1 MSVGEPRWSI
11 LASSAEQV
19 EHFFQETIDN
29 RCVLCSAVY
38 FFFHVSLGSVCHV
51 QQLNALTSM
60 PCELILISFNQVN
73 CQVLSRSGG
82 VVQSLDSI
90 TSWIMFHMTWMV

>member
-1 MSVGEPRWSI
+1 MFVGEPRWSI

-38 FFFHVSLGSVCHV
+38 FFFHGPALVCMCHV
-51 QQLNALTSM
+51 QDLNALTSM
-60 PCELILISFNQVN
+60 PCEQILISFNQVK
-73 CQVLSRSGG
+73 CQVLWSGG

>member
-38 FFFHVSLGSVCHV
+38 F
-51 QQLNALTSM
+51 
-60 PCELILISFNQVN
+60 SFMEERVGRKIVTFCFICNN
-73 CQVLSRSGG
+73 
-82 VVQSLDSI
+82 I
-90 TSWIMFHMTWMV
+90 I

>member
-29 RCVLCSAVY
+29 RCVLYSAVY
-38 FFFHVSLGSVCHV
+38 FFFYGHALVSVCHV
-51 QQLNALTSM
+51 QHLNTLTSM
-60 PCELILISFNQVN
+60 PCEQILISSNQMN
-73 CQVLSRSGG
+73 CQVL
-82 VVQSLDSI
+82 
-90 TSWIMFHMTWMV
+90 

>member
-38 FFFHVSLGSVCHV
+38 FSFMDMHWSLCAMSS
-51 QQLNALTSM
+51 T
-60 PCELILISFNQVN
+60 
-73 CQVLSRSGG
+73 
-82 VVQSLDSI
+82 
-90 TSWIMFHMTWMV
+90 